1 MKKYYFQ
8 LLLINDSAPFTFTH
22 HLCTKLNFPRYLIC
36 SIQALMSAPNPDDP
50 LDEGIARHW
59 KSNEVDAMNTAR
71 QWTAEYAQQG

>member
-1 MKKYYFQ
+1 
-8 LLLINDSAPFTFTH
+8 
-22 HLCTKLNFPRYLIC
+22 
-36 SIQALMSAPNPDDP
+36 MSAPNPDDP